1 MLSRNPFA
9 SALGLLL
16 ALSSAISAREN
27 TVNLGDLKWEVSN
40 NDNATVPGEYPSQAH
55 LDLYRAGVIDDPLYG
70 YNDLN
75 QLWVQRSNWTWKA
88 ESIRGL
94 KKDKDLQTWL
104 VFEGLDTF
112 AHIELCGQE
121 VANTANMYRQYT
133 FDVSETVAKCKR
145 STLDLSI
152 NFGSASQIVL
162 EIAKTGPGTF
172 GASTPPF

>member
-1 MLSRNPFA
+1 MLSPNPLS

-16 ALSSAISAREN
+16 ALGSAVSARKN
-27 TVNLGDLKWEVSN
+27 IVNLGDLKWEVSN
-40 NDNATVPGEYPSQAH
+40 KYNATVPGEYPSQAH

-70 YNDLN
+70 YNDLH
-75 QLWVQRSNWTWKA
+75 QLWVQRSNWTWKT

-94 KKDKDLQTWL
+94 KMEKDLQTWL

-112 AHIELCGQE
+112 AHIELCGHG

-133 FDVSETVAKCKR
+133 FDVSETVSKCNS

-172 GASTPPF
+172 GVSTPL